1 MPSPVPAAALPL
13 SARRFCVC
21 LFVVLFARPL
31 AANGEA
37 ASPTP
42 TAPMTHQIDAHF
54 ARLWGELQIRPEPL
68 CDDAEFLRRLSLD
81 VIGRIP
87 TSAEVREFLAAP
99 AASRRA
105 VWIERL
111 VASPAHS
118 LHRANVWRR
127 ILLPQASAAE
137 YAALALPFE
146 AWLQKEFSQGTPYD
160 RLITQ
165 LLTATH
171 SDRETSSAAMSFLAV
186 GERKPENLAASSSRL
201 LLGVNLDCA
210 QCHDH
215 PFARWSNRQFWEFA
229 AFFVALTGETEAAV
243 DAPAALTIR
252 IPQTDQIVAARW
264 LSEEPV
270 VLPSTLQ
277 RDTGRNVLAAWITS
291 PSNPYFARNAVNRTW
306 AALLGRG
313 LVEPL
318 DDLSASSRS
327 EHAPL
332 LDELARAFAE
342 SGFDLSR
349 LTQAIV
355 ASQVYQ
361 LSSAATVTRDL
372 GSGDTHFAR
381 MAVRGLSG
389 EQLYASLRTTAG
401 FPFEPADPVDR
412 GGARER
418 QRIVASFATDQPA
431 NAQRSILQ
439 TLELMNGP
447 LGREWTNSPTVTA
460 IASSPF
466 LNRDTQLKAV
476 CVAALGRPPGDEELA
491 ELRTLVPDR
500 GSLSP
505 EHLGGV
511 FWVLV
516 NSTEFSTNH

>member
-1 MPSPVPAAALPL
+1 MPSLAPAAALPL
-13 SARRFCVC
+13 PARFWVC
-21 LFVVLFARPL
+21 LLVVLLGRPL
-31 AANGEA
+31 AARGEG
-37 ASPTP
+37 PP
-42 TAPMTHQIDAHF
+42 GPIGTAPEPMTVQIDSHF
-54 ARLWGELQIRPEPL
+54 ERLWGDLKIRPEPL
-68 CDDAEFLRRLSLD
+68 SDDAEFLRRLSLD
-81 VIGRIP
+81 LIGRIP

-99 AASRRA
+99 AATRRG
-105 VWIERL
+105 VLIERL

-118 LHRANVWRR
+118 LHRANIWRR

-146 AWLQKEFSQGTPYD
+146 AWLQKEFAQGTPYD

-229 AFFVALTGETEAAV
+229 AFFVAPESATETATQI
-243 DAPAALTIR
+243 PTALTIR
-252 IPQTDQIVAARW
+252 IPQTDQVVAARW
-264 LSEEPV
+264 LSDEPV

-277 RDTGRNVLAAWITS
+277 RDTGRHVLAAWITS
-291 PSNPYFARNAVNRTW
+291 RDNPYFARNAVNRTW
-306 AALLGRG
+306 ASLLGRG

-318 DDLSASSRS
+318 DDLSAASRS

-332 LDELARAFAE
+332 LDDLARSFAE
-342 SGFDLSR
+342 TGFDLSR
-349 LTQAIV
+349 LTRAIV
-355 ASQVYQ
+355 TSQVYQ
-361 LSSAATVTRDL
+361 LSSAAIVTRDL

-389 EQLYASLRTTAG
+389 EQLYASLRTAAG
-401 FPFEPADPVDR
+401 FPFERADPVDR

-418 QRIVASFATDQPA
+418 QRVVAAFATDQPA

-447 LGREWTNSPTVTA
+447 LGREWTSSPTVTA

-466 LNRDTQLKAV
+466 LNRDGQLKGV
-476 CVAALGRPPGDEELA
+476 CLATLG
-491 ELRTLVPDR
+491 
-500 GSLSP
+500 
-505 EHLGGV
+505 
-511 FWVLV
+511 
-516 NSTEFSTNH
+516 